1 MEEKERI
8 IIEYLQGR
16 QLNME
21 KISKRQM
28 ADLHLVYDTIVD
40 MKLQL
45 EANIISVKNVSLRT
59 QKKDSTG
66 RSICLATYYNNSHLL
81 ADFVEFL
88 NAPSEITPTEE
99 LNKAKQEIARLK
111 EINLNLIKRDI
122 KFESMQ
128 AEIDALRAEL
138 KYANQYREVMAKN
151 NQSETATEKSSR
163 IFIKTGPQKNNEVS

>member
-16 QLNME
+16 QLNLE

-151 NQSETATEKSSR
+151 NQSEAGKEKSTR
-163 IFIKTGPQKNNEVS
+163 VFINAGPQKNNEVS

>member
-16 QLNME
+16 QLNLE

-138 KYANQYREVMAKN
+138 KYANQSREVMAKN

-163 IFIKTGPQKNNEVS
+163 IFRDCKIKCVK

>member
-16 QLNME
+16 QLNLE

-151 NQSETATEKSSR
+151 NQSEAGNEKSTR
-163 IFIKTGPQKNNEVS
+163 VFIKTGPQKNNEVS

>member
-16 QLNME
+16 QLNLE

-151 NQSETATEKSSR
+151 NQSEAGKEKSTR
-163 IFIKTGPQKNNEVS
+163 VFIKTGPQKNNEVS